1 MTPRFMAI
9 GECMVE
15 LAPSG
20 EGQFAMGF
28 AGDTFNTAWYL
39 SQVAKDALR
48 VSYMSAIGDDAVSA
62 QMRNFVANAG
72 VEPELTVIPGTSVGL
87 YMISLKNGERSFS
100 YWRSASAAKRLA
112 EDLKA
117 VAGLVE
123 GDVAFFSGITLAIL
137 DEAGRANLLSA
148 LAQARTRGVTVAFD
162 PNLRPR
168 LWESTGD
175 MCRWITLGADV
186 SDMALPSFEDEQD
199 FFQDADK
206 AATVQRYRSSG
217 VKTVIV
223 KDGPGEVLIDAP
235 GFTGTYVP
243 QIIDTPVDTTA
254 AGDSFNAG
262 FMNAFMTGKDLQ
274 TAVAEGSALSAKV
287 ICARGALVQI

>member
-1 MTPRFMAI
+1 MTSRFMAI

-39 SQVAKDALR
+39 ARIAGKDLR
-48 VSYMSAIGDDAVSA
+48 VSYMSAIGDDAISAKMRSFVSD
-62 QMRNFVANAG
+62 AG
-72 VEPELTVIPGTSVGL
+72 VEPELTEIPGTSVGL

-112 EDLKA
+112 EDLTA

-137 DEAGRANLLSA
+137 DEVGRANLLSA

-168 LWESTGD
+168 LWDSIGD
-175 MCRWITLGADV
+175 MCRWITKGATVADL
-186 SDMALPSFEDEQD
+186 ALPSFEDEHD
-199 FFQDADK
+199 YFQDADK
-206 AATVQRYRSSG
+206 AGTVDRYRASG
-217 VKTVIV
+217 VETVIV

-235 GFTGTYVP
+235 GFTGTFVP
-243 QIIDTPVDTTA
+243 EVIDTPVDTTA

-262 FMNAFMTGKDLQ
+262 FMSAYMTGQDLQ
-274 TAVAEGSALSAKV
+274 TAVATGSALSAKV
-287 ICARGALVQI
+287 ICARGALVEL